1 MYLQWRKG
9 NAIIKRIKVRSIRTD
24 RDQSGEDR
32 RNTAFFLTEDA
43 LQSRKYVDDYR
54 LDNVL
59 DANGRLRTVSVY
71 AGDWYG
77 FVLTGRARARLKTV
91 CAVAALIAAVSAVF
105 PLCRSVP
112 VMRAWY
118 VCLPAVFTLL
128 PAGMAVGSAVYI
140 LTAGEKVTREHRDKS
155 TDRMKGAS
163 AGLLILSALTLAGE
177 TAYLLING
185 ADGGL
190 VSCMLSSALTLAA
203 AVVLFLQK
211 KRLEMEK
218 LPS

>member
-1 MYLQWRKG
+1 M
-9 NAIIKRIKVRSIRTD
+9 
-24 RDQSGEDR
+24 
-32 RNTAFFLTEDA
+32 
-43 LQSRKYVDDYR
+43 QSRKYVDDYR

-59 DANGRLRTVSVY
+59 DANGKLRTVSVY

-77 FVLTGRARARLKTV
+77 FVLSGCALVRLKTV
-91 CAVAALIAAVSAVF
+91 CAAASLIAAVSAIF

-118 VCLPAVFTLL
+118 VCLPAVFALL

-163 AGLLILSALTLAGE
+163 AGLLILSAITLAGE
-177 TAYLLING
+177 TAYLLLNG
-185 ADGGL
+185 ADDGL
-190 VSCMLSSALTLAA
+190 VSCMLSSAVTLAA

-211 KRLEMEK
+211 KNLLMEK
-218 LPS
+218 LPA